1 MYEILKKGGI
11 FLGHAI
17 CIFILVYCFS
27 AERQVASGQLDVAQ
41 KPVITETPVPLPTIS
56 PTVIVTATPVPTATF
71 TPVATV
77 TPTVSP
83 TPAENTLVTSTPV
96 PTIEPTTTSTPVP
109 TIEPTATVAPIPT
122 ATMTPIPSPTDVPAA
137 TDVSENE
144 STETKGIVM
153 QKIAE
158 GQYAALENEK
168 NSWWFRRKENQIPS
182 GSGEAFK
189 IYDYHGFYRNTKVA
203 EEDKVLYL
211 TIDCGYDSPN
221 TMAMLDVFQK
231 HEIKVT
237 FFVTSFFMEDS
248 PKELKRMVKEGHTVA
263 NHTVSHADLTE
274 LTDQEIY
281 EEIVG
286 CADMFFEMTGTQMAM
301 YFRPPEGAYSKRTL
315 QITEDL
321 GYKTIF
327 WSIAY
332 RDYDVN
338 NQPGRQYVLDHFA
351 TYHHNGAIPL
361 MHNDS
366 VSNAEAM
373 DELITYLKEQGYRF
387 GTLDE
392 LN

>member
-1 MYEILKKGGI
+1 MNEILKKSGI
-11 FLGHAI
+11 FLGHVV
-17 CIFILVYCFS
+17 CIFILLYCLS
-27 AERQVASGQLDVAQ
+27 EEQQVVSDQEYTVPTITSVITQESVVTVTPMATVTPGISPVASPTLIPTVTA
-41 KPVITETPVPLPTIS
+41 TETPVPTPTIE
-56 PTVIVTATPVPTATF
+56 PTSTPTPTPTIEPTSTPTPVPTATM
-71 TPVATV
+71 
-77 TPTVSP
+77 TPT
-83 TPAENTLVTSTPV
+83 
-96 PTIEPTTTSTPVP
+96 PTT
-109 TIEPTATVAPIPT
+109 APSLEEHS
-122 ATMTPIPSPTDVPAA
+122 MT
-137 TDVSENE
+137 ENI
-144 STETKGIVM
+144 ETKTQVLQNISDGF
-153 QKIAE
+153 
-158 GQYAALENEK
+158 YTSLNNEK
-168 NSWWFRRKENQIPS
+168 SSWWFKRKENQIPS
-182 GSGEAFK
+182 GSGETFK
-189 IYDYHGFYRNTKVA
+189 IYDYQGFYRNTKVA

-221 TMAMLDVFQK
+221 TMAMLDIFQK
-231 HEIKVT
+231 HGIKVT
-237 FFVTSFFMEDS
+237 FFVTNFFMEDS
-248 PKELKRMVKEGHTVA
+248 PKEIKRMVKEGHTVG

-274 LTDQEIY
+274 LTEEEIY

-286 CADMFFEMTGTQMAM
+286 CEELFYEITGAKMAM

-338 NQPGRQYVLDHFA
+338 NQPGKQYVLDHFA

-366 VSNAEAM
+366 VSNMEAM

-392 LN
+392 LY